1 MKNLLYILFIF
12 SLTTFS
18 QQEVQKVEV
27 IKTDSQIESFSK
39 NIGTSELKIDFLSL
53 LAVPALSVGYEKMN
67 NTSTA
72 YGARMLLS
80 FDDRNSD
87 ITDKF
92 SITPYYRLY
101 FFESEDFGGKGLFT
115 EVFSKF
121 ALGKTENYEY
131 NTNTTRTK
139 NYSDIALGVAI
150 GRKWINRKGY
160 TFEFLI
166 GFGRNLIDENAS
178 PTIFSLSLGKRY

>member
-1 MKNLLYILFIF
+1 MLIRIFKIIFIF
-12 SLTTFS
+12 LPISIWGSHNRGGEITYLHLGGLTYEFTITTCTDLGSATGADRDELYLDFDLGTTFS

-53 LAVPALSVGYEKMN
+53 LAIPALSVGYEKMN

-87 ITDKF
+87 
-92 SITPYYRLY
+92 
-101 FFESEDFGGKGLFT
+101 
-115 EVFSKF
+115 
-121 ALGKTENYEY
+121 
-131 NTNTTRTK
+131 
-139 NYSDIALGVAI
+139 
-150 GRKWINRKGY
+150 
-160 TFEFLI
+160 
-166 GFGRNLIDENAS
+166 
-178 PTIFSLSLGKRY
+178 